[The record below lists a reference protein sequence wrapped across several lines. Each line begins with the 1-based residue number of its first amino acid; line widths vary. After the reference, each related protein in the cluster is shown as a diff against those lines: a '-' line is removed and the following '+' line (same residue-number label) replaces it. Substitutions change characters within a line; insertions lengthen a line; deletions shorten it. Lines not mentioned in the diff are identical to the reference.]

1 MKRTSLKKCF
11 WKTLKPF
18 LSDKVQFYEKIKVAE
33 EDDTPITSEKEVS
46 MKLNDFSQMLQ
57 LISKF
62 QSFRIFIPCQKT

>member
-33 EDDTPITSEKEVS
+33 EDTPITSEKEVS
-46 MKLNDFSQMLQ
+46 MKLNDFSQML
-57 LISKF
+57 LSANISF
-62 QSFRIFIPCQKT
+62 ESFFVEITF

>member
-1 MKRTSLKKCF
+1 MKPTSLKKCF

-18 LSDKVQFYEKIKVAE
+18 LSDKVQFYERIKLA

-62 QSFRIFIPCQKT
+62 RSFRIFIPCQKR